1 MPRRQST
8 YLVAIVLV
16 AVTASILT
24 VFWQNKPLLGLDLQ
38 GGVSVRLTATEPAT
52 EEMLDQAVEIIRK
65 RVDALGVAEPEVSR
79 TAEGVMVSLPGV
91 DNQQRALELVGTT
104 AELRF
109 RPVCDV
115 LPLMPADLA
124 REGVARPAPASCEPL
139 LAGDL
144 TASTGPLGVTL
155 PEDDLADQFVVL
167 GGRDDN
173 QRYLLAPSV
182 LTGDALEDAN
192 ADMIEF
198 EWQVAVALKAGA
210 VGIDAFNEMAALCF
224 VGAPTCPILPGFTNG
239 RLALVLD
246 GEVLTAPQI
255 RAPEFQRDRILISGA
270 FDKEEADVVA
280 LGLRYGALPIE
291 LEAENTQ
298 VVSATIGE
306 DSLHAGIVA
315 GLIGLMI
322 VGLFIVGYYRL
333 LGLVALASL
342 AISGSLLWAIIAHLG
357 TQSGLAL
364 TLAGV
369 TGIIV
374 AIGVSV
380 DSNVVYFEHLKEDI
394 RDGRTARSSV
404 DKAFPVA
411 FSTIVKA
418 DMASLIGAG
427 LLWWLTVGA
436 VRGFALYLGLATL
449 LDLVATYFFMGPMVR
464 LMAQSRWFAEHPE
477 RFGLPASGAVSAVG
491 RTT

>member
-1 MPRRQST
+1 MPRRQSI

-16 AVTASILT
+16 AVTASALT
-24 VFWQNKPLLGLDLQ
+24 AFWQNKPLLGLDLQ

-91 DNQQRALELVGTT
+91 DNQQRSLELVGTT

-144 TASTGPLGVTL
+144 TPSTGPLGVTL

-167 GGRDDN
+167 GGRDNN

-192 ADMIEF
+192 ADMIDF
-198 EWQVAVALKAGA
+198 EWQVAVALKAGPA
-210 VGIDAFNEMAALCF
+210 GIDTFNEMAALCF

-315 GLIGLMI
+315 GLIGLAI

-342 AISGSLLWAIIAHLG
+342 AISGSLLWAIIAHMG

>member
-1 MPRRQST
+1 MPRRQ
-8 YLVAIVLV
+8 LVFLIGIVLAALAATV
-16 AVTASILT
+16 MTAV
-24 VFWQNKPLLGLDLQ
+24 WENEPLLGLDLQ

-52 EEMLDQAVEIIRK
+52 EEMLDQAVGIIRN

-79 TAEGVMVSLPGV
+79 TADGVMVSLPGV
-91 DNQQRALELVGTT
+91 DDQQRALDLVGTT

-115 LPLMPADLA
+115 FPVMTANQPGQGTAA
-124 REGVARPAPASCEPL
+124 PAPASCLQVLGGGVLPP
-139 LAGDL
+139 
-144 TASTGPLGVTL
+144 TGRAGVTP
-155 PEDDLADQFVVL
+155 PEHDHADQFVIL
-167 GGRDDN
+167 GGRGGT
-173 QRYLLAPSV
+173 QRYLLGPSV
-182 LTGDALEDAN
+182 LTGDALSDAN
-192 ADMIEF
+192 ADLIDF
-198 EWQVAVALKAGA
+198 QWQVAITLKSGDD
-210 VGIDAFNEMAALCF
+210 GIDAFNRIAALCF
-224 VGAPTCPILPGFTNG
+224 VGTRECPIMAGFSNG
-239 RLALVLD
+239 RVAIVLD
-246 GEVLTAPQI
+246 GQVLTAPQI
-255 RAPEFQRDRILISGA
+255 RASQFERDRILISGS
-270 FDKEEADVVA
+270 FDKEEAHDVA
-280 LGLRYGALPIE
+280 LGLRYGALPVE
-291 LEAENTQ
+291 LVAENTQ

-306 DSLHAGIVA
+306 DSLDAGVVAGI
-315 GLIGLMI
+315 IGLFL
-322 VGLFIVGYYRL
+322 VALFIVGYYRL

-380 DSNVVYFEHLKEDI
+380 DSNVIYFEHLKEDI

-404 DKAFPVA
+404 DRAFPVA

-436 VRGFALYLGLATL
+436 VRGFALYLGLATI

-464 LMAQSRWFAEHPE
+464 LLAQTRWFARHPG
-477 RFGLPASGAVSAVG
+477 RFGLPAAGAVGAVVS
-491 RTT
+491 